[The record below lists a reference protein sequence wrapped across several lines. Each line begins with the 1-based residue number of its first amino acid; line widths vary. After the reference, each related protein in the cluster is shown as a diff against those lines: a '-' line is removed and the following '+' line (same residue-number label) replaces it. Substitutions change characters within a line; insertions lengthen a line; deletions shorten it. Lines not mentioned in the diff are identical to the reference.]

1 MMKGQEQPREKLI
14 LEGAQA
20 LTTTE
25 LLIVMIGSGV
35 RGHPVHDVASELM
48 RLVQDD
54 LTALSKMPPKAFQL
68 VDGIGMAKAV
78 QLSAA
83 LELGRRRHASETM
96 RVTQDVIRSS
106 KDVYVRFALK
116 LSDLGHEEFWL
127 LLLRRSN
134 AVMSEVLISKGG
146 LTGTVADPKII
157 FSKALAMRAA
167 GIVAIHNHPSGNCR
181 PSRAD
186 RELTKNLQWAGKML
200 DCPLLD
206 HLIVAGDD
214 YFSFADAGEL

>member
-1 MMKGQEQPREKLI
+1 ML
-14 LEGAQA
+14 LEGAQS
-20 LTTTE
+20 LSNRE
-25 LLIVMIGSGV
+25 LLSILIGSGV
-35 RGHPVHDVASELM
+35 RGRPVHLVAQDLLDAAQEDLSELS
-48 RLVQDD
+48 R
-54 LTALSKMPPKAFQL
+54 MPPEGCAL
-68 VDGIGMAKAV
+68 VDGIGMVKAV
-78 QLSAA
+78 QIAAA
-83 LELGRRRHASETM
+83 LELGRRRQVNSSL
-96 RVTQDVIRSS
+96 RQRKDIIRSS
-106 KDVYVRFALK
+106 KDVYDRFALK
-116 LSDLGHEEFWL
+116 LADLAHEEFWL

-134 AVMSEVLISKGG
+134 AVMSEVMISRGG
-146 LTGTVADPKII
+146 LTGTVADPKVI

-167 GIVAIHNHPSGNCR
+167 GIVAIHNHPSGSSN

>member
-1 MMKGQEQPREKLI
+1 MECERPREKML

-20 LTTTE
+20 LSDRE
-25 LLIVMIGSGV
+25 LLSILIGSGI
-35 RGHPVHDVASELM
+35 RGRPVHRVAQSL
-48 RLVQDD
+48 LDAAKGD
-54 LTALSKMPPKAFQL
+54 LAVLSKMPPEGYAL
-68 VDGIGMAKAV
+68 VEGIGIAKAV
-78 QLSAA
+78 QISAA
-83 LELGRRRHASETM
+83 LELGRRRQVKAKRLDCNEI
-96 RVTQDVIRSS
+96 IRSS
-106 KDVYVRFALK
+106 KDVYDRLALK
-116 LSDLGHEEFWL
+116 MADLGHEEFWI

-134 AVMSEVLISKGG
+134 AVMSEVMISRGG
-146 LTGTVADPKII
+146 LTGTVADPKVI

-167 GIVAIHNHPSGNCR
+167 GIVAIHNHPSGNSK

>member
-1 MMKGQEQPREKLI
+1 
-14 LEGAQA
+14 
-20 LTTTE
+20 
-25 LLIVMIGSGV
+25 
-35 RGHPVHDVASELM
+35 
-48 RLVQDD
+48 
-54 LTALSKMPPKAFQL
+54 MPPEGYAL
-68 VDGIGMAKAV
+68 VNGIGIAKAV
-78 QLSAA
+78 QISAA
-83 LELGRRRHASETM
+83 LELGRRRQVSAKVRNRNEI
-96 RVTQDVIRSS
+96 IRSS
-106 KDVYVRFALK
+106 KDVYDRLVLK
-116 LSDLGHEEFWL
+116 LADLGHEEFWI

-134 AVMSEVLISKGG
+134 AVMSEVMISRGG
-146 LTGTVADPKII
+146 LTGTVADPKVI

-167 GIVAIHNHPSGNCR
+167 GIVAIHNHPSGKSN

>member
-1 MMKGQEQPREKLI
+1 MECERPREKML

-20 LTTTE
+20 LSDRE
-25 LLIVMIGSGV
+25 LLSILIGSGI
-35 RGHPVHDVASELM
+35 RGRPVHRVAQSL
-48 RLVQDD
+48 LDAAKGD
-54 LTALSKMPPKAFQL
+54 LAVLSKMPPEGYAL
-68 VDGIGMAKAV
+68 VEGIGIAKAV
-78 QLSAA
+78 QISAA
-83 LELGRRRHASETM
+83 LELGRRRQVKAKRCDCNEI
-96 RVTQDVIRSS
+96 IRSS
-106 KDVYVRFALK
+106 KDVYDRLALK
-116 LSDLGHEEFWL
+116 MADLGHEEFWI

-134 AVMSEVLISKGG
+134 AVMSEVMISRGG
-146 LTGTVADPKII
+146 LTGTVADPKVI

-167 GIVAIHNHPSGNCR
+167 GIVAIHNHPSGNSK

>member
-1 MMKGQEQPREKLI
+1 ML
-14 LEGAQA
+14 LEGAQS
-20 LTTTE
+20 LSNRE
-25 LLIVMIGSGV
+25 LLSILIGSGV
-35 RGHPVHDVASELM
+35 RGRPVHLVAQDLLDAAQEDLSELS
-48 RLVQDD
+48 R
-54 LTALSKMPPKAFQL
+54 MPPEGYAL
-68 VDGIGMAKAV
+68 VDGIGMVKAV
-78 QLSAA
+78 QIAAA
-83 LELGRRRHASETM
+83 LELGRRRQVKSSL
-96 RVTQDVIRSS
+96 RQRKDIIRSS
-106 KDVYVRFALK
+106 KDVYDRFALK
-116 LSDLGHEEFWL
+116 LADLAHEEFWL

-134 AVMSEVLISKGG
+134 AVMSEVMISRGG
-146 LTGTVADPKII
+146 LTGTVADPKVI

-167 GIVAIHNHPSGNCR
+167 GIVAIHNHPSGSSN

>member
-1 MMKGQEQPREKLI
+1 MERPREKML
-14 LEGAQA
+14 LEGAQS
-20 LTTTE
+20 LSNRE
-25 LLIVMIGSGV
+25 LLSILIGSGV
-35 RGHPVHDVASELM
+35 RGRPVHLVAQALLDAAQGDLSELS
-48 RLVQDD
+48 R
-54 LTALSKMPPKAFQL
+54 MPPEGYAL
-68 VDGIGMAKAV
+68 VDGIGTVKAV
-78 QLSAA
+78 QIAAA
-83 LELGRRRHASETM
+83 LELGRRRQVNSSL
-96 RVTQDVIRSS
+96 RQRKDIIRSS
-106 KDVYVRFALK
+106 KDVYDRFALK
-116 LSDLGHEEFWL
+116 LADLAHEEFWL

-134 AVMSEVLISKGG
+134 AVMSEVMISRGG
-146 LTGTVADPKII
+146 LTGTVADPKVI

-167 GIVAIHNHPSGNCR
+167 GIVAIHNHPSGSSN

>member
-1 MMKGQEQPREKLI
+1 ML
-14 LEGAQA
+14 LEGAQS
-20 LTTTE
+20 LSNRE
-25 LLIVMIGSGV
+25 LLSILIGSGV
-35 RGHPVHDVASELM
+35 RGRPVHLVAQDLLDAAQEDLSELS
-48 RLVQDD
+48 R
-54 LTALSKMPPKAFQL
+54 MPPEGYAL
-68 VDGIGMAKAV
+68 VDGIGTVKAV
-78 QLSAA
+78 QIAAA
-83 LELGRRRHASETM
+83 LELGRRRQVNSSL
-96 RVTQDVIRSS
+96 RQRKDIIRSS
-106 KDVYVRFALK
+106 KDVYDRFALK
-116 LSDLGHEEFWL
+116 LADLAHEEFWL

-134 AVMSEVLISKGG
+134 AVMSEVMISRGG
-146 LTGTVADPKII
+146 LTGTVADPKVI

-167 GIVAIHNHPSGNCR
+167 GIVAIHNHPSGSSN

>member
-1 MMKGQEQPREKLI
+1 MKMERPREKML
-14 LEGAQA
+14 LEGAQS
-20 LTTTE
+20 LSNLE
-25 LLIVMIGSGV
+25 LLSILIGSGV
-35 RGHPVHDVASELM
+35 RGRPVHIVAQALLDAAQGDLSELS
-48 RLVQDD
+48 R
-54 LTALSKMPPKAFQL
+54 MPPEGYAL
-68 VDGIGMAKAV
+68 VDGIGTVKAV
-78 QLSAA
+78 QIAAA
-83 LELGRRRHASETM
+83 LELGRRRQVNSSL
-96 RVTQDVIRSS
+96 RQRKVIIRSS
-106 KDVYVRFALK
+106 KDVYDRFALK
-116 LSDLGHEEFWL
+116 LADLAHEEFWL

-134 AVMSEVLISKGG
+134 AVMSEVMISRGG
-146 LTGTVADPKII
+146 LTGTVADPKVI

-167 GIVAIHNHPSGNCR
+167 GIVAIHNHPSGSSN

>member
-1 MMKGQEQPREKLI
+1 ML
-14 LEGAQA
+14 LEGAQS
-20 LTTTE
+20 LSNRE
-25 LLIVMIGSGV
+25 LLSILIGSGV
-35 RGHPVHDVASELM
+35 RGRPVHLVAQDLLDAAQEDLSELS
-48 RLVQDD
+48 R
-54 LTALSKMPPKAFQL
+54 MPPEGYAL
-68 VDGIGMAKAV
+68 VDGIGTVKAV
-78 QLSAA
+78 QIAAA
-83 LELGRRRHASETM
+83 LELGRRRQVFSSL
-96 RVTQDVIRSS
+96 RQRKDIIRSS
-106 KDVYVRFALK
+106 RDVYDRFALK
-116 LSDLGHEEFWL
+116 LADLAHEEFWL

-134 AVMSEVLISKGG
+134 AVMSEVMISRGG
-146 LTGTVADPKII
+146 LTGTVADPKVI

-167 GIVAIHNHPSGNCR
+167 GIVAIHNHPSGSSN

>member
-1 MMKGQEQPREKLI
+1 MKIERPREKML
-14 LEGAQA
+14 LEGAQS
-20 LTTTE
+20 LSNRE
-25 LLIVMIGSGV
+25 LLSILIGSGV
-35 RGHPVHDVASELM
+35 RGRPVHLVAQDLLDAAQEDLSELS
-48 RLVQDD
+48 R
-54 LTALSKMPPKAFQL
+54 MPPEGYAL
-68 VDGIGMAKAV
+68 VDGIGTVKAV
-78 QLSAA
+78 QIAAA
-83 LELGRRRHASETM
+83 LELGRRRQVKSSL
-96 RVTQDVIRSS
+96 RQRKDIIRSS
-106 KDVYVRFALK
+106 KDVYDRFALK
-116 LSDLGHEEFWL
+116 LADLAHEEFWL

-134 AVMSEVLISKGG
+134 AVMSEVMISRGG
-146 LTGTVADPKII
+146 LTGTVADPKVI

-167 GIVAIHNHPSGNCR
+167 GIVAIHNHPSGSSN

>member
-1 MMKGQEQPREKLI
+1 MKIERPREKML
-14 LEGAQA
+14 LEGAQS
-20 LTTTE
+20 LSNRE
-25 LLIVMIGSGV
+25 LLSILIGSGV
-35 RGHPVHDVASELM
+35 RGRPVHLVAQDLLDAAQEDLSELS
-48 RLVQDD
+48 R
-54 LTALSKMPPKAFQL
+54 MPPEGYAL
-68 VDGIGMAKAV
+68 VDGIGTVKAV
-78 QLSAA
+78 QIAAA
-83 LELGRRRHASETM
+83 LELGRRRQVNSSL
-96 RVTQDVIRSS
+96 RQRKDIIRSS
-106 KDVYVRFALK
+106 RDVYDRFALK
-116 LSDLGHEEFWL
+116 LADLAHEEFWL

-134 AVMSEVLISKGG
+134 AVMSEVMISRGG
-146 LTGTVADPKII
+146 LTGTVADPKVI

-167 GIVAIHNHPSGNCR
+167 GIVAIHNHPSGSSN

>member
-1 MMKGQEQPREKLI
+1 MKMERPREKML
-14 LEGAQA
+14 LEGAQS
-20 LTTTE
+20 LSNRE
-25 LLIVMIGSGV
+25 LLSILIGSGV
-35 RGHPVHDVASELM
+35 RGRPVHIVAQALLDAAQGDLSELS
-48 RLVQDD
+48 R
-54 LTALSKMPPKAFQL
+54 MPPEGYAL
-68 VDGIGMAKAV
+68 VDGIGTVKAV
-78 QLSAA
+78 QIAAA
-83 LELGRRRHASETM
+83 LELGRRRQVNSSL
-96 RVTQDVIRSS
+96 RQRKDIIRSS
-106 KDVYVRFALK
+106 KDVYDRFALK
-116 LSDLGHEEFWL
+116 LADLAHEEFWL

-134 AVMSEVLISKGG
+134 AVMSEVMISRGG
-146 LTGTVADPKII
+146 LTGTVADPKVI

-167 GIVAIHNHPSGNCR
+167 GIVAIHNHPSGSSN

>member
-1 MMKGQEQPREKLI
+1 ML
-14 LEGAQA
+14 LEGAQS
-20 LTTTE
+20 LSNLE
-25 LLIVMIGSGV
+25 LLSILIGSGV
-35 RGHPVHDVASELM
+35 RGRPVHIVAQALLDAAQGDLSELS
-48 RLVQDD
+48 R
-54 LTALSKMPPKAFQL
+54 MPPEGYAL
-68 VDGIGMAKAV
+68 VDGIGTVKAV
-78 QLSAA
+78 QIAAA
-83 LELGRRRHASETM
+83 LELGRRRQVNSSL
-96 RVTQDVIRSS
+96 RQRKDIIRSS
-106 KDVYVRFALK
+106 KDVYDRFALK
-116 LSDLGHEEFWL
+116 LADLAHEEFWL

-134 AVMSEVLISKGG
+134 AVMSEVMISRGG
-146 LTGTVADPKII
+146 LTGTVADPKVI

-167 GIVAIHNHPSGNCR
+167 GIVAIHNHPSGSSN

>member
-1 MMKGQEQPREKLI
+1 MKIERPREKML
-14 LEGAQA
+14 LEGAQS
-20 LTTTE
+20 LSNRE
-25 LLIVMIGSGV
+25 LLSILIGSGV
-35 RGHPVHDVASELM
+35 RGRPVHLVAQDLLDAAQEDLSELS
-48 RLVQDD
+48 R
-54 LTALSKMPPKAFQL
+54 MPPEGYAL
-68 VDGIGMAKAV
+68 VDGIGTVKAV
-78 QLSAA
+78 QIAAA
-83 LELGRRRHASETM
+83 LELGRRRQVFSSL
-96 RVTQDVIRSS
+96 RQRKDIIRSS
-106 KDVYVRFALK
+106 KDVYDRFALK
-116 LSDLGHEEFWL
+116 LADLAHEEFWL

-134 AVMSEVLISKGG
+134 AVMSEVMISRGG
-146 LTGTVADPKII
+146 LTGTVADPKVI

-167 GIVAIHNHPSGNCR
+167 GIVAIHNHPSGSSN

>member
-1 MMKGQEQPREKLI
+1 ML

-20 LTTTE
+20 LSDRE
-25 LLIVMIGSGV
+25 LLSILIGSGI
-35 RGHPVHDVASELM
+35 RGRPVHRVAQSL
-48 RLVQDD
+48 LDAAKGNLAV
-54 LTALSKMPPKAFQL
+54 LSKMPPEGYAL
-68 VDGIGMAKAV
+68 VEGIGIAKAV
-78 QLSAA
+78 QISAA
-83 LELGRRRHASETM
+83 LELGRRRQVKAKRLDCNEI
-96 RVTQDVIRSS
+96 IRSS
-106 KDVYVRFALK
+106 KDVYDRLALK
-116 LSDLGHEEFWL
+116 MADLGHEEFWI

-134 AVMSEVLISKGG
+134 AVMSEVMISRGG
-146 LTGTVADPKII
+146 LTGTVADPKVI

-167 GIVAIHNHPSGNCR
+167 GIVAIHNHPSGNSK

>member
-1 MMKGQEQPREKLI
+1 MVLEWAQSVSSREL
-14 LEGAQA
+14 LSVLSGSVVRGSPVDLVAQA
-20 LTTTE
+20 L
-25 LLIVMIGSGV
+25 LDAAQGDL
-35 RGHPVHDVASELM
+35 SELS
-48 RLVQDD
+48 R
-54 LTALSKMPPKAFQL
+54 MPPEGYAL
-68 VDGIGMAKAV
+68 VDGIGTVKAV
-78 QLSAA
+78 QIAAA
-83 LELGRRRHASETM
+83 LELGRRRQVNSSL
-96 RVTQDVIRSS
+96 RQRKDIIRSS
-106 KDVYVRFALK
+106 KDVYDRFALK
-116 LSDLGHEEFWL
+116 LADLAHEEFWL

-134 AVMSEVLISKGG
+134 AVMSEVMISRGG
-146 LTGTVADPKII
+146 LTGTVADPKVI

-167 GIVAIHNHPSGNCR
+167 GIVAIHNHPSGSSN

>member
-1 MMKGQEQPREKLI
+1 MKIERPREKML
-14 LEGAQA
+14 LEGAQS
-20 LTTTE
+20 LSNRE
-25 LLIVMIGSGV
+25 LLSILIGSGV
-35 RGHPVHDVASELM
+35 RGRPVHLVAQALLDAAQGDLSELS
-48 RLVQDD
+48 R
-54 LTALSKMPPKAFQL
+54 MPPEGYAL
-68 VDGIGMAKAV
+68 VDGIGTVKAV
-78 QLSAA
+78 QIAAA
-83 LELGRRRHASETM
+83 LELGRRRQVNSSL
-96 RVTQDVIRSS
+96 RQRKDIIRSS
-106 KDVYVRFALK
+106 KDVYDRFALK
-116 LSDLGHEEFWL
+116 LADLAHEEFWL

-134 AVMSEVLISKGG
+134 AVMSEVMISRGG
-146 LTGTVADPKII
+146 LTGTVADPKVI

-167 GIVAIHNHPSGNCR
+167 GIVAIHNHPSGSSN

>member
-1 MMKGQEQPREKLI
+1 MKMERPREKML
-14 LEGAQA
+14 LEGAQS
-20 LTTTE
+20 LSNRE
-25 LLIVMIGSGV
+25 LLSILIGSGV
-35 RGHPVHDVASELM
+35 RGRPVHLVAQALLDAAQGDLSELS
-48 RLVQDD
+48 R
-54 LTALSKMPPKAFQL
+54 MPPEGYAL
-68 VDGIGMAKAV
+68 VDGIGTVKAV
-78 QLSAA
+78 QIAAA
-83 LELGRRRHASETM
+83 LELGRRRQVNSSL
-96 RVTQDVIRSS
+96 RQRKDIIRSS
-106 KDVYVRFALK
+106 KDVYDRFALK
-116 LSDLGHEEFWL
+116 LADLAHEEFWL

-134 AVMSEVLISKGG
+134 AVMSEVMISRGG
-146 LTGTVADPKII
+146 LTGTVADPKVI

-167 GIVAIHNHPSGNCR
+167 GIVAIHNHPSGSSN

>member
-1 MMKGQEQPREKLI
+1 MERPREKML
-14 LEGAQA
+14 LEGAQS
-20 LTTTE
+20 LSNLE
-25 LLIVMIGSGV
+25 LLSILIGSGV
-35 RGHPVHDVASELM
+35 RGRPVHLVAQALLDAAQGDLSELS
-48 RLVQDD
+48 R
-54 LTALSKMPPKAFQL
+54 MPPEGYAL
-68 VDGIGMAKAV
+68 VDGIGTVKAV
-78 QLSAA
+78 QIAAA
-83 LELGRRRHASETM
+83 LELGRRRQVNSSL
-96 RVTQDVIRSS
+96 RQRKDIIRSS
-106 KDVYVRFALK
+106 KDVYDRFALK
-116 LSDLGHEEFWL
+116 LADLAHEEFWL

-134 AVMSEVLISKGG
+134 AVMSEVMISRGG
-146 LTGTVADPKII
+146 LTGTVADPKVI

-167 GIVAIHNHPSGNCR
+167 GIVAIHNHPSGSSN

>member
-1 MMKGQEQPREKLI
+1 ML
-14 LEGAQA
+14 LDGAQS
-20 LTTTE
+20 LSDRE
-25 LLIVMIGSGV
+25 LLSILIGSGI
-35 RGHPVHDVASELM
+35 RGRPVHRLAQELLDAAKGDLAS
-48 RLVQDD
+48 
-54 LTALSKMPPKAFQL
+54 LSKMPPEGYAL
-68 VDGIGMAKAV
+68 VNGIGIAKAV
-78 QLSAA
+78 QISAA
-83 LELGRRRHASETM
+83 LELGRRRQVSAKVRNRNEI
-96 RVTQDVIRSS
+96 IRSS
-106 KDVYVRFALK
+106 KDVYDRLVLK
-116 LSDLGHEEFWL
+116 LADLGHEEFWI

-134 AVMSEVLISKGG
+134 AVMSEVMISRGG
-146 LTGTVADPKII
+146 LTGTVADPKVI

-167 GIVAIHNHPSGNCR
+167 GIVAIHNHPSGNSN

>member
-1 MMKGQEQPREKLI
+1 MECEKPREKML
-14 LEGAQA
+14 LDGAQS
-20 LTTTE
+20 LSDRE
-25 LLIVMIGSGV
+25 LLSILIGSGI
-35 RGHPVHDVASELM
+35 RGRPVHRLAQELLDAAKGDLAS
-48 RLVQDD
+48 
-54 LTALSKMPPKAFQL
+54 LSKMPPEGYAL
-68 VDGIGMAKAV
+68 VNGIGIAKAV
-78 QLSAA
+78 QISAA
-83 LELGRRRHASETM
+83 LELGRRRQVSAKVRNRNEI
-96 RVTQDVIRSS
+96 IRSS
-106 KDVYVRFALK
+106 KDVYDRLVLK
-116 LSDLGHEEFWL
+116 LADLGHEEFWI

-134 AVMSEVLISKGG
+134 AVMSEVMISRGG
-146 LTGTVADPKII
+146 LTGTVADPKVI

-167 GIVAIHNHPSGNCR
+167 GIVAIHNHPSGNSN

>member
-1 MMKGQEQPREKLI
+1 MESENPREKML
-14 LEGAQA
+14 LDGAQS
-20 LTTTE
+20 LSDRE
-25 LLIVMIGSGV
+25 LLSILIGSGI
-35 RGHPVHDVASELM
+35 RGHSVHRVAQEL
-48 RLVQDD
+48 LEAANGD
-54 LTALSKMPPKAFQL
+54 LAVLSKMPPQGYAL
-68 VDGIGMAKAV
+68 VDGIGIAKAV
-78 QLSAA
+78 QISAA
-83 LELGRRRHASETM
+83 LELGRRRQVNSRLRHRNEI
-96 RVTQDVIRSS
+96 IRSS
-106 KDVYVRFALK
+106 KDVYDRLALK
-116 LSDLGHEEFWL
+116 LADLGHEEFWI

-134 AVMSEVLISKGG
+134 AVMSEVMISRGG
-146 LTGTVADPKII
+146 LTGTVADPKVI

-167 GIVAIHNHPSGNCR
+167 GIVAIHNHPSGNSN

>member
-1 MMKGQEQPREKLI
+1 MECERPREKML

-20 LTTTE
+20 LSDRE
-25 LLIVMIGSGV
+25 LLSILIGSGI
-35 RGHPVHDVASELM
+35 RGRPVHRVAQSL
-48 RLVQDD
+48 LDAAKGD
-54 LTALSKMPPKAFQL
+54 LAVLSKMPPEGYAL
-68 VDGIGMAKAV
+68 VEGIGIAKAV
-78 QLSAA
+78 QISAA
-83 LELGRRRHASETM
+83 LELGRRRQVKAKRRDCNEI
-96 RVTQDVIRSS
+96 IRSS
-106 KDVYVRFALK
+106 KDVYDRLALK
-116 LSDLGHEEFWL
+116 MADLGHEEFWI

-134 AVMSEVLISKGG
+134 AVMSEVMISRGG
-146 LTGTVADPKII
+146 LTGTVADPKVI

-167 GIVAIHNHPSGNCR
+167 GIVAIHNHPSGNSK

>member
-1 MMKGQEQPREKLI
+1 MKMERPREKML
-14 LEGAQA
+14 LEGAQS
-20 LTTTE
+20 LSNRE
-25 LLIVMIGSGV
+25 LLSILIGSGV
-35 RGHPVHDVASELM
+35 RGRPVHLVAQALLDAAQGDLSELS
-48 RLVQDD
+48 R
-54 LTALSKMPPKAFQL
+54 MPPEGYAL
-68 VDGIGMAKAV
+68 VDGIGTVKAV
-78 QLSAA
+78 QIAAA
-83 LELGRRRHASETM
+83 LELGRRRQVNSSL
-96 RVTQDVIRSS
+96 RQRKVIIRSS
-106 KDVYVRFALK
+106 KDVYDRFALK
-116 LSDLGHEEFWL
+116 LADLAHEEFWL

-134 AVMSEVLISKGG
+134 AVMSEVMISRGG
-146 LTGTVADPKII
+146 LTGTVADPKVI

-167 GIVAIHNHPSGNCR
+167 GIVAIHNHPSGSSN

>member
-1 MMKGQEQPREKLI
+1 MKMERPREKML
-14 LEGAQA
+14 LEGAQS
-20 LTTTE
+20 LSNLE
-25 LLIVMIGSGV
+25 LLSILIGSGV
-35 RGHPVHDVASELM
+35 RGRPVHLVAQALLDAAQGDLSELS
-48 RLVQDD
+48 R
-54 LTALSKMPPKAFQL
+54 MPPEGYAL
-68 VDGIGMAKAV
+68 VDGIGTVKAV
-78 QLSAA
+78 QIAAA
-83 LELGRRRHASETM
+83 LELGRRRQVNSSL
-96 RVTQDVIRSS
+96 RQRKDIIRSS
-106 KDVYVRFALK
+106 KDVYDRFALK
-116 LSDLGHEEFWL
+116 LADLAHEEFWL

-134 AVMSEVLISKGG
+134 AVMSEVMISRGG
-146 LTGTVADPKII
+146 LTGTVADPKVI

-167 GIVAIHNHPSGNCR
+167 GIVAIHNHPSGSSN

>member
-1 MMKGQEQPREKLI
+1 MKIERPREKML
-14 LEGAQA
+14 LEGAQS
-20 LTTTE
+20 LSNRE
-25 LLIVMIGSGV
+25 LLSILIGSGV
-35 RGHPVHDVASELM
+35 RGRPVHLVAQDLLDAAQEDLSELS
-48 RLVQDD
+48 R
-54 LTALSKMPPKAFQL
+54 MPPEGYAL
-68 VDGIGMAKAV
+68 VDGIGTVKAV
-78 QLSAA
+78 QIAAA
-83 LELGRRRHASETM
+83 LELGRRRQVFSSL
-96 RVTQDVIRSS
+96 RQRKDIIRSS
-106 KDVYVRFALK
+106 RDVYDRFALK
-116 LSDLGHEEFWL
+116 LADLAHEEFWL

-134 AVMSEVLISKGG
+134 AVMSEVMISRGG
-146 LTGTVADPKII
+146 LTGTVADPKVI

-167 GIVAIHNHPSGNCR
+167 GIVAIHNHPSGSSN

>member
-1 MMKGQEQPREKLI
+1 ML
-14 LEGAQA
+14 LEGAQS
-20 LTTTE
+20 LSNRE
-25 LLIVMIGSGV
+25 LLSILIGSGV
-35 RGHPVHDVASELM
+35 RGRPVHLVAQALLDAAQGDLSELS
-48 RLVQDD
+48 R
-54 LTALSKMPPKAFQL
+54 MPPEGYAL
-68 VDGIGMAKAV
+68 VDGIGTVKAV
-78 QLSAA
+78 QIAAA
-83 LELGRRRHASETM
+83 LELGRRRQVNSSL
-96 RVTQDVIRSS
+96 RQRKDIIRSS
-106 KDVYVRFALK
+106 KDVYDRFALK
-116 LSDLGHEEFWL
+116 LADLAHEEFWL

-134 AVMSEVLISKGG
+134 AVMSEVMISRGG
-146 LTGTVADPKII
+146 LTGTVADPKVI

-167 GIVAIHNHPSGNCR
+167 GIVAIHNHPSGSSN